1 MGIVASSASI
11 LGFDDAVK
19 STQNSS
25 NPQALQR
32 NHSLSTI
39 NEERSSQL
47 YETPAGDITQK
58 SDVSFSFDGK
68 EVSVSLYETPD
79 LTEDEALQIVEMYAD
94 QISEHVTEHNVVELP
109 PLRFV
114 KETSQSGNLL
124 MEAIIIDVAS
134 EYFVHE
140 DDLRTE
146 ADLDNVSIN
155 EISLH
160 GLTTVDE
167 SGTHSARNKAGDEST
182 MSGDA
187 DDYFSLSRATKISD
201 NNDYDDDDDKTEDL
215 ISAKDSE
222 RQLFMVQDAE
232 EFGVPEEQSSKSSSR
247 KRKISSSQTEDMAK
261 KHIIERQNVEEN
273 LNLVVPL
280 AKLICILER
289 NLSTIKGEVHAQS
302 ALMMSPASVD
312 GSLTII
318 KNVLEPIAIMR
329 QKLNEY
335 NGQIALETLFKET
348 STDFEKL
355 HQALT
360 VVEKCVSLDEV
371 GSTMVQRTSV
381 CVIDSVGEE
390 FIQLFDGIEHIAN
403 AKGDLSDSQNQIK
416 LLMNDLR
423 TGIRITQDI
432 IRTQAIIQEVNASE
446 VAQHITDTMERVQTV
461 PEYVPFESLST
472 NQLPPEAHNFKSVC
486 RSIVKMQEILDSAE
500 SYATS
505 SEILGNL
512 MQPINS
518 LEQSIQSIGK
528 VLNVEQA
535 QVSGTLEEKIN
546 IVLWDE
552 VCTQFPSTMPDS
564 TIWYQFKQCHGENL
578 FEKNYCT
585 ISL

>member
-25 NPQALQR
+25 NHEALQR

-47 YETPAGDITQK
+47 YETPAGDLSSQNL
-58 SDVSFSFDGK
+58 SFSFDGK

-79 LTEDEALQIVEMYAD
+79 LTEEEALQIVEMYAD
-94 QISEHVTEHNVVELP
+94 QISEHVTSDNIVELP

-124 MEAIIIDVAS
+124 MEAVIIDVAS
-134 EYFVHE
+134 EYFVNE

-155 EISLH
+155 EVSLH
-160 GLTTVDE
+160 GLTTMDE
-167 SGTHSARNKAGDEST
+167 AGTYSARNIASDESI

-187 DDYFSLSRATKISD
+187 DDYFSLSRATKVSD
-201 NNDYDDDDDKTEDL
+201 INEYDDDEDDDKTEDL
-215 ISAKDSE
+215 LSAKGSE
-222 RQLFMVQDAE
+222 KHTAMVQDAE
-232 EFGVPEEQSSKSSSR
+232 EFVALDEQSSKSGSR
-247 KRKISSSQTEDMAK
+247 KRKISSSQTEDTAK

-273 LNLVVPL
+273 INLVVPL
-280 AKLICILER
+280 AKLICILDR
-289 NLSTIKGEVHAQS
+289 NLSTIKDEVLVQS

-318 KNVLEPIAIMR
+318 KNVLEPIALMR
-329 QKLNEY
+329 QKLSEY
-335 NGQIALETLFKET
+335 NGQIALQKLFKEV

-390 FIQLFDGIEHIAN
+390 FIQLFDAIEHIAN
-403 AKGDLSDSQNQIK
+403 AKRHLSDAQNEIK

-423 TGIRITQDI
+423 MGIRITQHT
-432 IRTQAIIQEVNASE
+432 IRTQAIVQEANAIE
-446 VAQHITDTMERVQTV
+446 VAQHITDTMERIQTV
-461 PEYVPFESLST
+461 PELVPFELLST
-472 NQLPPEAHNFKSVC
+472 NQLPPEAHNFKNVC
-486 RSIVKMQEILDSAE
+486 RAIVKMQEILDAAE
-500 SYATS
+500 SQATPA
-505 SEILGNL
+505 EILHNL
-512 MQPINS
+512 MQPINA
-518 LEQSIQSIGK
+518 LEQSIQTIEK

-535 QVSGTLEEKIN
+535 SVSATLEEKIN

-552 VCTQFPSTMPDS
+552 VCTP
-564 TIWYQFKQCHGENL
+564 IR
-578 FEKNYCT
+578 CT
-585 ISL
+585 KCF